1 MSPLDN
7 FLHSYLL
14 FLMHKMTYSVRQ
26 GMCVNHKVWKQKKT
40 IRLDLRQSQ
49 WAYQVMK
56 KAVLALAMITA
67 LLVPLPAYAATAK
80 AGAAC
85 TKVKATQI
93 VGSKKFTCIK
103 SGNKLVWDKGVN
115 MPKVLVKKEQ
125 SINFPAFESVYLA
138 NKALTLSKAI
148 STGGLEVSYS
158 ATGACSYFLDTNTVK
173 LNAIGTCTLTASQ
186 AGNESYLPAP
196 VITRSFE
203 ILKVK
208 QEISAV
214 VIADQ
219 DLLEYDS
226 YTIEYPSF
234 GSPSPVVMKSNSPDI
249 CTINGK
255 QVSYI
260 AIGQCNL
267 TFSKVGDAEYEDA
280 KPINVSFKIYLS
292 AKPGDKKNPAP
303 LGMELSKGGINVKLN
318 AITENISDALCL
330 ADSAN
335 KGCIDKNGIGVF
347 KSLQN
352 DRYVEIEITIEN
364 RSDNKWVPSGVTLNL
379 DPNSAYGNVLVYGID
394 SLDSLELDPG
404 EGITGSYFI
413 LLPNSIDSAKTLI
426 CIGDGNDATTFYFK
440 ANK

>member
-1 MSPLDN
+1 M
-7 FLHSYLL
+7 
-14 FLMHKMTYSVRQ
+14 R
-26 GMCVNHKVWKQKKT
+26 KT
-40 IRLDLRQSQ
+40 
-49 WAYQVMK
+49 
-56 KAVLALAMITA
+56 
-67 LLVPLPAYAATAK
+67 LVAFVFISIFIQPINSGAADIK

-103 SGNKLVWDKGVN
+103 SKNKLVWDKGVN
-115 MPKVLVKKEQ
+115 ILKVLVKKEQ
-125 SINFPAFESVYLA
+125 SINFPAIESVYLA

-173 LNAIGTCTLTASQ
+173 LNAIGTCSLTASQ

-196 VITRSFE
+196 AITRSFE

-234 GSPSPVVMKSNSPDI
+234 GSPSPVVMKSNTPDI
-249 CTINGK
+249 CTANGK
-255 QVSYI
+255 QISYI

-267 TFSKVGDAEYEDA
+267 TFSKAGDAEYEDA
-280 KPINVSFKIYLS
+280 KPINLTFKIFLS

-303 LGMELSKGGINVKLN
+303 LGMEISKGGINVKLD
-318 AITENISDALCL
+318 AITEGISDDLCL

-347 KSLQN
+347 KALQN
-352 DRYVEIEITIEN
+352 DRYVGIEVTIEN
-364 RSDNKWVPSGVTLNL
+364 RSDKKWVPSGITMKL
-379 DPNSAYGNVLVYGID
+379 DPNSTYGNVLVYGID